1 MSVHFHPYV
10 EFIIL
15 QGIARQNAGDQF
27 QDLFYNLDRFLRSS
41 LGFLVISVSNIV
53 HRFIF
58 IQKAKLHFIQH
69 RSKRQKIL
77 VSNLIGIHLTVFV
90 KLVVAIPNKFHC
102 SYDALLSLGFDSSFE
117 RSGLSQTLSGNS
129 QSLVEPVQRSG
140 CLAFANS

>member
-1 MSVHFHPYV
+1 MKTDLPYPGLPNQICKASLPKIIYLDGIPRIFSKNKV
-10 EFIIL
+10 FIR
-15 QGIARQNAGDQF
+15 IA
-27 QDLFYNLDRFLRSS
+27 
-41 LGFLVISVSNIV
+41 
-53 HRFIF
+53 
-58 IQKAKLHFIQH
+58 
-69 RSKRQKIL
+69 
-77 VSNLIGIHLTVFV
+77 VFV

>member
-1 MSVHFHPYV
+1 MP
-10 EFIIL
+10 
-15 QGIARQNAGDQF
+15 
-27 QDLFYNLDRFLRSS
+27 
-41 LGFLVISVSNIV
+41 
-53 HRFIF
+53 
-58 IQKAKLHFIQH
+58 
-69 RSKRQKIL
+69 
-77 VSNLIGIHLTVFV
+77 VFV

>member
-1 MSVHFHPYV
+1 MTSPVMVVIHELTDTFV
-10 EFIIL
+10 GFS
-15 QGIARQNAGDQF
+15 IA
-27 QDLFYNLDRFLRSS
+27 
-41 LGFLVISVSNIV
+41 
-53 HRFIF
+53 
-58 IQKAKLHFIQH
+58 
-69 RSKRQKIL
+69 
-77 VSNLIGIHLTVFV
+77 VFV

>member
-1 MSVHFHPYV
+1 VTENTKTQDPTEYSWQ
-10 EFIIL
+10 ERALKAEAQLAKAL
-15 QGIARQNAGDQF
+15 QLLLPEYDGLKEHHVRTYRQ
-27 QDLFYNLDRFLRSS
+27 SE
-41 LGFLVISVSNIV
+41 
-53 HRFIF
+53 
-58 IQKAKLHFIQH
+58 
-69 RSKRQKIL
+69 RQEA
-77 VSNLIGIHLTVFV
+77 VFV